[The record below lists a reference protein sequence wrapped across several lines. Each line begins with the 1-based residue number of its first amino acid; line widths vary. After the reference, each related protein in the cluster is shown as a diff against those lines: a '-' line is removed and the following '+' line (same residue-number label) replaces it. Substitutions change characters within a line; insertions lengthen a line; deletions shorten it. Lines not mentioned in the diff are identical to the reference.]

1 MTTHRN
7 SGGNGKHNTHNNNNN
22 NNNME
27 ELIESKLSHKLA
39 QLQAQG
45 LIGPSLRGKKIL
57 DDKGQERLENLE
69 KKVMV
74 LAMTAAEQT
83 INNCFPEDNEG
94 DEEEEGVQQDG
105 GAASGAGGS
114 GSSGGA
120 IKPSS
125 ASSKRKESYSSG
137 LKVGM
142 TPLTSAQAAKSYIKK
157 AKKRQMEG
165 QLKEALKLYM
175 NGKLLFPP
183 APSLLRLIHIWYLAQ
198 KLIDNPRLKKKI
210 KQLQDQTRY
219 EPEDEDEE
227 EEEDRITQKDE
238 EDDEDE
244 DEESDVQMV
253 EFSKKRKSETD
264 RERAAYEANKKRKME
279 VDDDEEDDEE
289 DEEEKAAK
297 CIIKR
302 RPRHEDDEDE
312 EDEEAEQSDD
322 DFVPEEEQKKTKK
335 GIANN
340 SSNKAKAAQVF
351 SFASPAKE
359 AVSLLPFLFLSSFFF
374 LSFSFSFLFLII
386 TFITLLVGGQSQDIG
401 SHQQGLPEGAK
412 SFARH
417 RTKACRVDPQ
427 L

>member
-1 MTTHRN
+1 MAYSQKKAANSAKRTSDSGLNSEDKENTSSSNSINTTRGSSLSNRSSIIKRSLPQGKTMTTHRN

-175 NGKLLFPP
+175 NGKLSTP
-183 APSLLRLIHIWYLAQ
+183 
-198 KLIDNPRLKKKI
+198 
-210 KQLQDQTRY
+210 
-219 EPEDEDEE
+219 
-227 EEEDRITQKDE
+227 
-238 EDDEDE
+238 
-244 DEESDVQMV
+244 
-253 EFSKKRKSETD
+253 
-264 RERAAYEANKKRKME
+264 
-279 VDDDEEDDEE
+279 
-289 DEEEKAAK
+289 
-297 CIIKR
+297 
-302 RPRHEDDEDE
+302 
-312 EDEEAEQSDD
+312 
-322 DFVPEEEQKKTKK
+322 
-335 GIANN
+335 
-340 SSNKAKAAQVF
+340 
-351 SFASPAKE
+351 
-359 AVSLLPFLFLSSFFF
+359 
-374 LSFSFSFLFLII
+374 
-386 TFITLLVGGQSQDIG
+386 
-401 SHQQGLPEGAK
+401 
-412 SFARH
+412 
-417 RTKACRVDPQ
+417 
-427 L
+427 